1 MFENILTN
9 PIIVVILTI
18 LVCFIISTLL
28 PGIERK
34 YIHARIQQRIGP
46 ILIAPGIMAPLKFI
60 FKENVEVSSPVP
72 GLYKALPIICF
83 IVVLCV
89 LIALTPQ
96 AYQIPALAS
105 LVAIV
110 GFLKVEEIC
119 YVLMGALSKSVMSV
133 RMPFPDKIKGAVHNN
148 SNLSFIEDISARR
161 HNNSNLSFIED
172 ISARRSLRMITYGS
186 FPLYLALFAPIVA
199 ARSIF
204 LQDIVAYQQVHGP
217 FLFTVSGAIAA
228 FVFFIGY
235 MIILNE
241 YPFSIIKAKSD
252 VIEGPYMEYAA
263 KYRAVVY
270 LTRGFF
276 MFVLGC
282 VFSVLFIG
290 VPPTIMSVGFLIN
303 ILVALIFVF
312 MMGIFSAFAPV
323 FTNRQL
329 LPTILCTTLLGILAI
344 GLGLL

>member
-1 MFENILTN
+1 MFETT
-9 PIIVVILTI
+9 IIYSVLAVIATV

-46 ILIAPGIMAPLKFI
+46 LVIAPGIMAPLKFM
-60 FKENVEVSSPVP
+60 FKENIEVSSPVP
-72 GLYKALPIICF
+72 GLYKILPIICF
-83 IVVLCV
+83 IVVLCL

-96 AYQIPALAS
+96 AYAIPALAS

-110 GFLKVEEIC
+110 GLLKVEEIC

-133 RMPFPDKIKGAVHNN
+133 RMPFPDLAKGGAHLNATR
-148 SNLSFIEDISARR
+148 SFVEDIS
-161 HNNSNLSFIED
+161 S
-172 ISARRSLRMITYGS
+172 RRSLRMITYGS
-186 FPLYLALFAPIVA
+186 FPLYLALFAPVTQ

-204 LQDIVAYQQVHGP
+204 LADIVAYQQLHGP

-228 FVFFIGY
+228 IVFFIGY

-263 KYRAVVY
+263 KYRAIVY

-276 MFVLGC
+276 MLVLG
-282 VFSVLFIG
+282 VLFSVLFIG
-290 VPPTIMSVGFLIN
+290 VPPTITSWGIILN
-303 ILVALIFVF
+303 IIISLIFVF
-312 MMGIFSAFAPV
+312 MMGILSAFSPV

-329 LPTILCTTLLGILAI
+329 LPTILGTTLLGILAI
-344 GLGLL
+344 VLGLL

>member
-1 MFENILTN
+1 MISNT
-9 PIIVVILTI
+9 IIHSVLAVVITV

-46 ILIAPGIMAPLKFI
+46 IVIAPGVMAPIKFM
-60 FKENVEVSSPVP
+60 FKENVKVESPVP
-72 GLYKALPIICF
+72 GLYKILPILCF
-83 IVVLCV
+83 IVVLCILV
-89 LIALTPQ
+89 ALTPQ

-119 YVLMGALSKSVMSV
+119 YVLMGALSKSVMSL
-133 RMPFPDKIKGAVHNN
+133 RMPFPDLAKGGAHLNAQR
-148 SNLSFIEDISARR
+148 SFIEDISAK
-161 HNNSNLSFIED
+161 
-172 ISARRSLRMITYGS
+172 RSLRMITYGS
-186 FPLYLALFAPIVA
+186 FPLYLALFAPVTA

-204 LQDIVAYQQVHGP
+204 LQDIVTYQQVHGP
-217 FLFTVSGAIAA
+217 FLFTVAGGIAA
-228 FVFFIGY
+228 IVFFIGY

-263 KYRAVVY
+263 KYRAIVY

-290 VPPTIMSVGFLIN
+290 IPPSIFSWGILVN
-303 ILVALIFVF
+303 IVVALIFVF
-312 MMGIFSAFAPV
+312 MMGIFSAFSPV

-329 LPTILCTTLLGILAI
+329 LPTILGATLLGILSI
-344 GLGLL
+344 VLGLL

>member
-1 MFENILTN
+1 MFESTAINSVLAVVLT
-9 PIIVVILTI
+9 VI
-18 LVCFIISTLL
+18 VCFIISTLL

-46 ILIAPGIMAPLKFI
+46 IVIAPGIMSPLKFM
-60 FKENVEVSSPVP
+60 FKENVEISSPVP
-72 GLYKALPIICF
+72 KLYKILPIICF

-89 LIALTPQ
+89 LITLTPQ
-96 AYQIPALAS
+96 AYKIPALSS

-119 YVLMGALSKSVMSV
+119 YVLMGSLSKSVMSL
-133 RMPFPDKIKGAVHNN
+133 RMPFPDLAK
-148 SNLSFIEDISARR
+148 
-161 HNNSNLSFIED
+161 
-172 ISARRSLRMITYGS
+172 RSLRMITYGS
-186 FPLYLALFAPIVA
+186 FPLYLALFAPVTA

-204 LQDIVAYQQVHGP
+204 LQDIVAYQQANGP

-228 FVFFIGY
+228 IVFFIGY

-263 KYRAVVY
+263 KYRSIVY

-290 VPPTIMSVGFLIN
+290 IPPSIFSWGILVN
-303 ILVALIFVF
+303 IAVALIFVF
-312 MMGIFSAFAPV
+312 MMGILSAFSPV

-329 LPTILCTTLLGILAI
+329 LPTILGATLLGVLSIV
-344 GLGLL
+344 LGLL

>member
-1 MFENILTN
+1 MFENTIVNSIL
-9 PIIVVILTI
+9 IVILTVLI
-18 LVCFIISTLL
+18 SFIISTLL

-46 ILIAPGIMAPLKFI
+46 PVTSPGIMAPIKFI
-60 FKENVEVSSPVP
+60 FKENIEVSSTVP
-72 GLYKALPIICF
+72 RLYKALPIICF
-83 IVVLCV
+83 IVVLCI

-96 AYQIPALAS
+96 AYNIPALAS

-133 RMPFPDKIKGAVHNN
+133 NMPFPDNVKGAVHLN
-148 SNLSFIEDISARR
+148 ATK
-161 HNNSNLSFIED
+161 SFIED

-186 FPLYLALFAPIVA
+186 FPLYLALFATITHS
-199 ARSIF
+199 RSIF
-204 LQDIVAYQQVHGP
+204 LSDIVAYQQAHGP
-217 FLFTVSGAIAA
+217 FLFTISGAIAA
-228 FVFFIGY
+228 IVFFIGY

-263 KYRAVVY
+263 KYRAVVV

-276 MFVLGC
+276 MFVLGAL
-282 VFSVLFIG
+282 FSVLFLGI
-290 VPPTIMSVGFLIN
+290 PPVITSFAIIIN
-303 ILVALIFVF
+303 IIVALIFVF
-312 MMGIFSAFAPV
+312 MMGIFSAFSPV

-329 LPTILCTTLLGILAI
+329 LPTILGATLLGILSI
-344 GLGLL
+344 VLGLL

>member
-9 PIIVVILTI
+9 PIVAVILTL
-18 LVCFIISTLL
+18 LVCFLISTLL

-46 ILIAPGIMAPLKFI
+46 LVTAPGIMAPLKFM
-60 FKENVEVSSPVP
+60 FKENVKVESPVP
-72 GLYKALPIICF
+72 GLYKALPIVCF

-105 LVAIV
+105 LVAVV

-133 RMPFPDKIKGAVHNN
+133 RMPFPDQIKG
-148 SNLSFIEDISARR
+148 SAHDRANR
-161 HNNSNLSFIED
+161 SFIED

-186 FPLYLALFAPIVA
+186 FPLYLALFAPVTA

-204 LQDIVAYQQVHGP
+204 LPDIVAYQQMNGP
-217 FLFTVSGAIAA
+217 FLFTVAGGIAA
-228 FVFFIGY
+228 IVFFIGY

-252 VIEGPYMEYAA
+252 VIEGPYMEYAS
-263 KYRAVVY
+263 KYRAIVY

-276 MFVLGC
+276 MFVLGAI
-282 VFSVLFIG
+282 FSVLFIG
-290 VPPTIMSVGFLIN
+290 VPPTILSWGILVN
-303 ILVALIFVF
+303 IVVALIFVF

-329 LPTILCTTLLGILAI
+329 LPTILGTTLLGILAVVI
-344 GLGLL
+344 GLL

>member
-1 MFENILTN
+1 MISNT
-9 PIIVVILTI
+9 IIHSVLAVVITV

-46 ILIAPGIMAPLKFI
+46 IVIAPGVMAPIKFM
-60 FKENVEVSSPVP
+60 FKENVKVESPVP
-72 GLYKALPIICF
+72 GLYKILPILCF
-83 IVVLCV
+83 IVVLCILV
-89 LIALTPQ
+89 ALTPQ

-119 YVLMGALSKSVMSV
+119 YVLMGALSKSVMSL
-133 RMPFPDKIKGAVHNN
+133 RMPFPDLAKGGVHLNAQR
-148 SNLSFIEDISARR
+148 SFIEDISAK
-161 HNNSNLSFIED
+161 
-172 ISARRSLRMITYGS
+172 RSLRMITYGS
-186 FPLYLALFAPIVA
+186 FPLYLALFAPVTA

-204 LQDIVAYQQVHGP
+204 LQDIVTYQQVHGP
-217 FLFTVSGAIAA
+217 FLFTVAGGIAA
-228 FVFFIGY
+228 IVFFIGY

-263 KYRAVVY
+263 KYRAIVY

-290 VPPTIMSVGFLIN
+290 IPPSIFSWGILVN
-303 ILVALIFVF
+303 IVVALIFVF
-312 MMGIFSAFAPV
+312 MMGIFSAFSPV

-329 LPTILCTTLLGILAI
+329 LPTILGATLLGILSI
-344 GLGLL
+344 VLGLL

>member
-9 PIIVVILTI
+9 PIIAVILTV

-46 ILIAPGIMAPLKFI
+46 IVIAPGIMAPLKFM
-60 FKENVEVSSPVP
+60 FKENVKVESPVP
-72 GLYKALPIICF
+72 GLYRALPIVCF

-89 LIALTPQ
+89 LIALTPE
-96 AYQIPALAS
+96 AYKIPALAS
-105 LVAIV
+105 LVAVV

-133 RMPFPDKIKGAVHNN
+133 RMPFPDQIKG
-148 SNLSFIEDISARR
+148 SAHDNANR
-161 HNNSNLSFIED
+161 SFIED

-186 FPLYLALFAPIVA
+186 FPLYLALFAPVTA
-199 ARSIF
+199 AGSIF
-204 LQDIVAYQQVHGP
+204 LQDIVAYQQMHGP
-217 FLFTVSGAIAA
+217 FLFTVAGGISAI
-228 FVFFIGY
+228 VFFIGY

-241 YPFSIIKAKSD
+241 YPFSIIKAKCD

-263 KYRAVVY
+263 KYRAIVY

-276 MFVLGC
+276 MFVLG
-282 VFSVLFIG
+282 VIFSVLFIG
-290 VPPTIMSVGFLIN
+290 VPPTIFSWAIVIN
-303 ILVALIFVF
+303 IIVALIFVF

-329 LPTILCTTLLGILAI
+329 LPTILGATLLGILAI
-344 GLGLL
+344 VIGLL

>member
-1 MFENILTN
+1 MFENTLVYSILA
-9 PIIVVILTI
+9 VIGTV
-18 LVCFIISTLL
+18 LVCFLISTLL

-46 ILIAPGIMAPLKFI
+46 VVLAPGVMAPIKFM

-72 GLYKALPIICF
+72 GLYKALPIVCF

-89 LIALTPQ
+89 LVALTPQ
-96 AYQIPALAS
+96 AYQFPALAS
-105 LVAIV
+105 LVAVV

-133 RMPFPDKIKGAVHNN
+133 RMPFPDKIKGAAHLN
-148 SNLSFIEDISARR
+148 SNRSFIEDISAK
-161 HNNSNLSFIED
+161 
-172 ISARRSLRMITYGS
+172 RSLRMITYGS
-186 FPLYLALFAPIVA
+186 FPLYLALFAPVTA
-199 ARSIF
+199 AGSIF
-204 LQDIVAYQQVHGP
+204 LSDIAAYQQANGP

-228 FVFFIGY
+228 VVFFIGY

-263 KYRAVVY
+263 KYRAIVY

-276 MFVLGC
+276 MFVLGAI
-282 VFSVLFIG
+282 FSVLFIG
-290 VPPTIMSVGFLIN
+290 VPPTILSWGILVN
-303 ILVALIFVF
+303 IAVALIFVF
-312 MMGIFSAFAPV
+312 MMGILSAFSPV

-329 LPTILCTTLLGILAI
+329 LPTILGSTLLGILAI
-344 GLGLL
+344 VLGLL

>member
-1 MFENILTN
+1 MFGNILTN
-9 PIIVVILTI
+9 SIIAVILTV
-18 LVCFIISTLL
+18 LVCFVISTLL

-46 ILIAPGIMAPLKFI
+46 IVIAPGIMAPIKFM
-60 FKENVEVSSPVP
+60 FKENVKVSSPVP

-83 IVVLCV
+83 IVVLCI

-96 AYQIPALAS
+96 AYAIPALSS

-133 RMPFPDKIKGAVHNN
+133 RMPFPDQIKGAAHIK
-148 SNLSFIEDISARR
+148 SNRSFV
-161 HNNSNLSFIED
+161 ED

-186 FPLYLALFAPIVA
+186 FPLYLALFAPITA

-204 LQDIVAYQQVHGP
+204 LQDIVTYQHVNGP
-217 FLFTVSGAIAA
+217 FLFTVAGGIAA
-228 FVFFIGY
+228 IVFFIGY

-263 KYRAVVY
+263 KYRAIVY
-270 LTRGFF
+270 VTRGFF
-276 MFVLGC
+276 MFVLGAI
-282 VFSVLFIG
+282 FSVLFIG
-290 VPPTIMSVGFLIN
+290 VPPTILSWGIVVN
-303 ILVALIFVF
+303 IIVALIFVF

-329 LPTILCTTLLGILAI
+329 LPTILGATLLGILAVV
-344 GLGLL
+344 LGLL

>member
-1 MFENILTN
+1 MFESTIINSVIAVVLT
-9 PIIVVILTI
+9 V

-46 ILIAPGIMAPLKFI
+46 PVTSPGIMAPIKFM

-83 IVVLCV
+83 LVVLCV
-89 LIALTPQ
+89 LIALTPE
-96 AYQIPALAS
+96 AYKIPALSS

-133 RMPFPDKIKGAVHNN
+133 RMPFPDNVKGGAHLNATK
-148 SNLSFIEDISARR
+148 SFVEDIS
-161 HNNSNLSFIED
+161 SK
-172 ISARRSLRMITYGS
+172 RSLRMITYGS
-186 FPLYLALFAPIVA
+186 FPLYLALFAPVTA

-204 LQDIVAYQQVHGP
+204 LSDIVSYQQIHGP
-217 FLFTVSGAIAA
+217 ILFTISGAIAA
-228 FVFFIGY
+228 IVFFIGY

-263 KYRAVVY
+263 KYRAVVVV
-270 LTRGFF
+270 TRGFF
-276 MFVLGC
+276 MFVLGAI
-282 VFSVLFIG
+282 FSVLFIG
-290 VPPTIMSVGFLIN
+290 IPPTIFSWGILVN

-312 MMGIFSAFAPV
+312 MMGIFSAFSPV

-329 LPTILCTTLLGILAI
+329 LPTILGTTLLGILSI
-344 GLGLL
+344 VVGLL

>member
-1 MFENILTN
+1 MFSNTLINSILA
-9 PIIVVILTI
+9 VILTV

-46 ILIAPGIMAPLKFI
+46 MVIAPGIMAPLKFI
-60 FKENVEVSSPVP
+60 FKENVEISSPVP
-72 GLYKALPIICF
+72 KLYKILPILCF

-89 LIALTPQ
+89 FIALTPE
-96 AYQIPALAS
+96 AYSIPALSS

-133 RMPFPDKIKGAVHNN
+133 RMPFPDRAKGAAHENAP
-148 SNLSFIEDISARR
+148 LSFVEDIS
-161 HNNSNLSFIED
+161 S
-172 ISARRSLRMITYGS
+172 RRSLRMITYGS
-186 FPLYLALFAPIVA
+186 FPLYLALFAPITA

-204 LQDIVAYQQVHGP
+204 LQDIVAYQQANGP
-217 FLFTVSGAIAA
+217 FLFTVAGGIAA
-228 FVFFIGY
+228 IVFFIGY

-263 KYRAVVY
+263 KYRAIVY

-290 VPPTIMSVGFLIN
+290 VPPIIFSMGILVN
-303 ILVALIFVF
+303 IAVALIFVF
-312 MMGIFSAFAPV
+312 MMGIMSAFSPV

-329 LPTILCTTLLGILAI
+329 LPTILGATLLGVLSIV
-344 GLGLL
+344 LGLL

>member
-1 MFENILTN
+1 MFENTLVYSILA
-9 PIIVVILTI
+9 VIGTV
-18 LVCFIISTLL
+18 LVCFLISTLL

-46 ILIAPGIMAPLKFI
+46 VVLAPGVMAPIKFM
-60 FKENVEVSSPVP
+60 FKENVEISSPVP

-89 LIALTPQ
+89 LVALTPQ
-96 AYQIPALAS
+96 AYQFPALAS
-105 LVAIV
+105 LVAVV

-133 RMPFPDKIKGAVHNN
+133 RMPFPDKIKGATHLN
-148 SNLSFIEDISARR
+148 SNRSFIEDISAK
-161 HNNSNLSFIED
+161 
-172 ISARRSLRMITYGS
+172 RSLRMITYGS
-186 FPLYLALFAPIVA
+186 FPLYLALFAPVTA
-199 ARSIF
+199 VGSIF
-204 LQDIVAYQQVHGP
+204 LSDIAAYQQANGP
-217 FLFTVSGAIAA
+217 FLFTVSGALAA
-228 FVFFIGY
+228 IVFFIGY

-276 MFVLGC
+276 MFVLGAI
-282 VFSVLFIG
+282 FSVLFIG
-290 VPPTIMSVGFLIN
+290 VPPTILSWGILVN
-303 ILVALIFVF
+303 IAVALIFVF
-312 MMGIFSAFAPV
+312 MMGIFSAFSPV

-329 LPTILCTTLLGILAI
+329 LPTILGSTLLGILAI
-344 GLGLL
+344 VLGLL

>member
-1 MFENILTN
+1 MFSNTLINSILA
-9 PIIVVILTI
+9 VILTV

-46 ILIAPGIMAPLKFI
+46 MVIAPGIMAPLKFI
-60 FKENVEVSSPVP
+60 FKENVEISSPVP
-72 GLYKALPIICF
+72 KLYKILPILCF

-89 LIALTPQ
+89 FIALTPE
-96 AYQIPALAS
+96 AYSIPALSS

-133 RMPFPDKIKGAVHNN
+133 RMPFPDRAKGAAHENAP
-148 SNLSFIEDISARR
+148 LSFVEDIS
-161 HNNSNLSFIED
+161 S
-172 ISARRSLRMITYGS
+172 RRSLRMITYGS
-186 FPLYLALFAPIVA
+186 FPLYLALFAPITA

-204 LQDIVAYQQVHGP
+204 LQDIVAYQQANGP
-217 FLFTVSGAIAA
+217 FLFTVAGGIAA
-228 FVFFIGY
+228 IVFFIGY

-263 KYRAVVY
+263 KYRAIVY

-290 VPPTIMSVGFLIN
+290 VPPSIFSIGILVN
-303 ILVALIFVF
+303 IAVALIFVF
-312 MMGIFSAFAPV
+312 MMGIMSAFSPV

-329 LPTILCTTLLGILAI
+329 LPTILGATLLGVLSIV
-344 GLGLL
+344 LGLL

>member
-1 MFENILTN
+1 MFSNTVIYSILAA
-9 PIIVVILTI
+9 IITI

-46 ILIAPGIMAPLKFI
+46 IVIAPGIMAPIKFM
-60 FKENVEVSSPVP
+60 FKENVKVESPVP
-72 GLYKALPIICF
+72 GLYKVLPIICF
-83 IVVLCV
+83 IVVMCL

-96 AYQIPALAS
+96 AFAIPALSS

-110 GFLKVEEIC
+110 GLLKVEEIC

-133 RMPFPDKIKGAVHNN
+133 RMPFPDQIKGAVHNN
-148 SNLSFIEDISARR
+148 ATRSFIEDIS
-161 HNNSNLSFIED
+161 S
-172 ISARRSLRMITYGS
+172 RRSLRMITYGS
-186 FPLYLALFAPIVA
+186 FPLYLALFAPVTQ

-204 LQDIVAYQQVHGP
+204 LEEIVAYQLVHGP

-228 FVFFIGY
+228 IVFFIGY

-241 YPFSIIKAKSD
+241 YPFSIIKAKCD
-252 VIEGPYMEYAA
+252 VIEGPYMEYAS
-263 KYRAVVY
+263 KYRAIVY

-276 MFVLGC
+276 MMVLGAL
-282 VFSVLFIG
+282 FSVLFLGI
-290 VPPTIMSVGFLIN
+290 PPLITSWS
-303 ILVALIFVF
+303 ILIVVIVSLVLVF
-312 MMGIFSAFAPV
+312 MMGILSAFSPV

-329 LPTILCTTLLGILAI
+329 LPTILGTTLLGILSI
-344 GLGLL
+344 VLGLL

>member
-9 PIIVVILTI
+9 PIFAVVITV

-46 ILIAPGIMAPLKFI
+46 PVTSPGIMAPLKFM
-60 FKENVEVSSPVP
+60 FKENVKVSSPVP
-72 GLYKALPIICF
+72 GLYKALPVICF

-89 LIALTPQ
+89 MIALTPQ
-96 AYQIPALAS
+96 AYMIPALAS

-133 RMPFPDKIKGAVHNN
+133 NMPFPDQIKGAAHNN
-148 SNLSFIEDISARR
+148 ANRSFIEDISAK
-161 HNNSNLSFIED
+161 
-172 ISARRSLRMITYGS
+172 RSLRMITYGS
-186 FPLYLALFAPIVA
+186 FPLYLALFAPVTA
-199 ARSIF
+199 AGSIF
-204 LQDIVAYQQVHGP
+204 LQDIVSFQQVNGP
-217 FLFTVSGAIAA
+217 FLFTVSGGIAA
-228 FVFFIGY
+228 IVFFIGY

-263 KYRAVVY
+263 KYRAVVVI
-270 LTRGFF
+270 TRGFF
-276 MFVLGC
+276 MFVLGAI
-282 VFSVLFIG
+282 FSVLFIG
-290 VPPTIMSVGFLIN
+290 VPPTIMSWGILLN
-303 ILVALIFVF
+303 IAVALIFVF
-312 MMGIFSAFAPV
+312 MMGIFSAFSPV

-329 LPTILCTTLLGILAI
+329 LPTILGATLLGILSI
-344 GLGLL
+344 VLGLL

>member
-1 MFENILTN
+1 MYSNILTN
-9 PIIVVILTI
+9 PIVAVILTVI
-18 LVCFIISTLL
+18 VCFVISTLL

-34 YIHARIQQRIGP
+34 YVHARIQQRVGP
-46 ILIAPGIMAPLKFI
+46 LVFAPGIMAPLKFL

-72 GLYKALPIICF
+72 KLYKILPILCF
-83 IVVLCV
+83 IVILCV
-89 LIALTPQ
+89 FIALTPQ
-96 AYQIPALAS
+96 AYKIPALSS

-133 RMPFPDKIKGAVHNN
+133 RMPFPDRIKGAAHIKAP
-148 SNLSFIEDISARR
+148 LSFIEDISAK
-161 HNNSNLSFIED
+161 
-172 ISARRSLRMITYGS
+172 RSLRMITYGS
-186 FPLYLALFAPIVA
+186 FPLYLALFAPVTA

-204 LQDIVAYQQVHGP
+204 LKDIVAFQQVHGP
-217 FLFTVSGAIAA
+217 FLFTVAGGIAA
-228 FVFFIGY
+228 IVFFIGY

-263 KYRAVVY
+263 KYRSIVFI
-270 LTRGFF
+270 TRGFF
-276 MFVLGC
+276 MFVLGS

-290 VPPTIMSVGFLIN
+290 VPPSIFSLGILVN
-303 ILVALIFVF
+303 IAVALIFVF

-323 FTNRQL
+323 FTNKQL
-329 LPTILCTTLLGILAI
+329 LPTILGTTLLGILAI
-344 GLGLL
+344 ALGLL

>member
-9 PIIVVILTI
+9 PIFAVVITV

-46 ILIAPGIMAPLKFI
+46 PVTSPGIMAPLKFM
-60 FKENVEVSSPVP
+60 FKENVKVSSPVP
-72 GLYKALPIICF
+72 GLYKSLPIICF

-89 LIALTPQ
+89 MIALTPQ
-96 AYQIPALAS
+96 AYMIPALAS

-133 RMPFPDKIKGAVHNN
+133 NMPFPDQIKGAAHNN
-148 SNLSFIEDISARR
+148 ANRSFIEDISAK
-161 HNNSNLSFIED
+161 
-172 ISARRSLRMITYGS
+172 RSLRMITYGS
-186 FPLYLALFAPIVA
+186 FPLYLALFAPVTA
-199 ARSIF
+199 AGSIF
-204 LQDIVAYQQVHGP
+204 LQDIVSFQQVNGP
-217 FLFTVSGAIAA
+217 FLFTVSGGIAA
-228 FVFFIGY
+228 IVFFIGY

-263 KYRAVVY
+263 KYRAVVVI
-270 LTRGFF
+270 TRGFF
-276 MFVLGC
+276 MFVLGAI
-282 VFSVLFIG
+282 FSVLFIG
-290 VPPTIMSVGFLIN
+290 VPPTIMSWGILIN
-303 ILVALIFVF
+303 IAVALIFVF
-312 MMGIFSAFAPV
+312 MMGIFSAFSPV

-329 LPTILCTTLLGILAI
+329 LPTILGATLLGILSI
-344 GLGLL
+344 VLGLL

>member
-1 MFENILTN
+1 MFENIIAN
-9 PIIVVILTI
+9 PILAVILTVI
-18 LVCFIISTLL
+18 VCFVISTLL

-46 ILIAPGIMAPLKFI
+46 LVISPGIMAPLKFM
-60 FKENVEVSSPVP
+60 FKENVEVSSPVS
-72 GLYKALPIICF
+72 GLYKSLPIICF
-83 IVVLCV
+83 IVVLCIIV
-89 LIALTPQ
+89 VLTPQ
-96 AYQIPALAS
+96 AYKISALAS

-133 RMPFPDKIKGAVHNN
+133 KMPFPDQIKGAAHKKAN
-148 SNLSFIEDISARR
+148 R
-161 HNNSNLSFIED
+161 SFIED

-186 FPLYLALFAPIVA
+186 FPLYLALFAPVTA

-204 LQDIVAYQQVHGP
+204 LADIVKYQQVHGP
-217 FLFTVSGAIAA
+217 FLFTVAGGIAA
-228 FVFFIGY
+228 VVFFIGY

-241 YPFSIIKAKSD
+241 YPFSIIKAKCD

-276 MFVLGC
+276 MFVLGAI
-282 VFSVLFIG
+282 FSVLFIG
-290 VPPTIMSVGFLIN
+290 IPPNIMSWGILVN
-303 ILVALIFVF
+303 IAVALIFVF
-312 MMGIFSAFAPV
+312 MMGIFSAFSPV

-329 LPTILCTTLLGILAI
+329 LPTILGTSLLGILAVVI
-344 GLGLL
+344 GLL

>member
-1 MFENILTN
+1 MFSNTVIYSILAA
-9 PIIVVILTI
+9 IITI

-46 ILIAPGIMAPLKFI
+46 IVIAPGIMAPIKFM
-60 FKENVEVSSPVP
+60 FKENVKVESPVP
-72 GLYKALPIICF
+72 GLYKVLPIICF
-83 IVVLCV
+83 IVVMCL

-96 AYQIPALAS
+96 AFAIPALSS

-110 GFLKVEEIC
+110 GLLKVEEIC

-133 RMPFPDKIKGAVHNN
+133 RMPFPDQIKGAVHNN
-148 SNLSFIEDISARR
+148 ATRSFIEDIS
-161 HNNSNLSFIED
+161 S
-172 ISARRSLRMITYGS
+172 RRSLRMITYGS
-186 FPLYLALFAPIVA
+186 FPLYLALFAPVTQ

-204 LQDIVAYQQVHGP
+204 LEEIVAYQQVHGP

-228 FVFFIGY
+228 IVFFIGY

-241 YPFSIIKAKSD
+241 YPFSIIKAKCD
-252 VIEGPYMEYAA
+252 VIEGPYMEYAS
-263 KYRAVVY
+263 KYRAIVY

-276 MFVLGC
+276 MMVLGAL
-282 VFSVLFIG
+282 FSVLFLGI
-290 VPPTIMSVGFLIN
+290 PPLITSWS
-303 ILVALIFVF
+303 ILIVVLVSLVLVF
-312 MMGIFSAFAPV
+312 MMGILSAFSPV

-329 LPTILCTTLLGILAI
+329 LPTILGTTLLGILSI
-344 GLGLL
+344 VLVLL

>member
-1 MFENILTN
+1 MFESTLINSVLAVVLT
-9 PIIVVILTI
+9 V
-18 LVCFIISTLL
+18 LVCFVISTLL

-46 ILIAPGIMAPLKFI
+46 PVTSPGIMAPLKFM
-60 FKENVEVSSPVP
+60 FKENVKISSPVP
-72 GLYKALPIICF
+72 GLYKLLPILCF
-83 IVVLCV
+83 LVVLCV

-96 AYQIPALAS
+96 AYKIPALAS

-133 RMPFPDKIKGAVHNN
+133 NMPFPDQIKGAAHQNAN
-148 SNLSFIEDISARR
+148 R
-161 HNNSNLSFIED
+161 SFIED

-186 FPLYLALFAPIVA
+186 FPLYLALFAPVTA
-199 ARSIF
+199 EGSIF
-204 LQDIVAYQQVHGP
+204 LKDIVAYQQAHGP
-217 FLFTVSGAIAA
+217 FLFTVAGGIAA
-228 FVFFIGY
+228 IVFFIGY

-263 KYRAVVY
+263 KYRAIVVV
-270 LTRGFF
+270 TRGFF
-276 MFVLGC
+276 MFVLGA

-290 VPPTIMSVGFLIN
+290 VPPTIFSWGILVN
-303 ILVALIFVF
+303 ILVAVIFVF

-329 LPTILCTTLLGILAI
+329 LPTILGTTLLGILAI
-344 GLGLL
+344 VIGLL